1 MTTNKT
7 VIVEQTIRVTVDE
20 SKFTPEFMQEFRE
33 SFYDFDTLDD
43 HIKHLGQL
51 CARGIADDFSF
62 IEGYGKASDMGIKF
76 VGIDSDE
83 RFDA

>member
-1 MTTNKT
+1 MTNKQVT
-7 VIVEQTIRVTVDE
+7 VTQTIRVTVDE
-20 SKFTPEFMQEFRE
+20 SKFTPEFMREFRQ
-33 SFYDFDTLDD
+33 SFYEFDSLDD
-43 HIKHLGQL
+43 HIKHLAQL

-83 RFDA
+83 SIDA